1 MNPVYKRIQS
11 ERLYQQVVQQIEQ
24 SIVQGGLKVG
34 EQLPPEREL
43 GERFGVSRTAVRE
56 AVKAL
61 REKGLVQTEP
71 GRGTFITN
79 STSLA
84 VRNSLH
90 LLVRMGRSNASD
102 DLVQV
107 REILEPEIAALAA
120 KHATLEQLDS
130 MRQVVDAMDAALDD
144 ADQFVEADLNF
155 HLLLAK
161 AARNEIIP
169 VLLDSIIDLLREQR
183 KGIFFTKGGPQRGQ
197 FHHKRILKAV
207 THHNP
212 TTARRAMR
220 AHLAQVRQDRRRTT
234 AIQSSS
240 EVHQRG

>member
-1 MNPVYKRIQS
+1 MYKRIQS

-34 EQLPPEREL
+34 ERLPPEREL

-61 REKGLVQTEP
+61 REKGLVQSDP

-79 STSLA
+79 GTSRA

-90 LLVRMGRSNASD
+90 LMVRMGRSNASD

-120 KHATLEQLDS
+120 KHVTPEQLASLQKAID
-130 MRQVVDAMDAALDD
+130 VMDVALND
-144 ADQFVEADLNF
+144 ADGFVEADLGF
-155 HLLLAK
+155 HLTLAEATK
-161 AARNEIIP
+161 NAIIP
-169 VLLDSIIDLLREQR
+169 ALIDSIIDLLREQR
-183 KGIFFTKGGPQRGQ
+183 KGIFSTKGGPQRGQ

-207 THHNP
+207 THHDSVA
-212 TTARRAMR
+212 ARNAMR
-220 AHLAQVRQDRRRTT
+220 AHLAQVRQDSRRNV
-234 AIQSSS
+234 ASLISSS
-240 EVHQRG
+240 EATRHG

>member
-1 MNPVYKRIQS
+1 MYKRIQS

-34 EQLPPEREL
+34 ERLPPEREL

-61 REKGLVQTEP
+61 REKGLVQSDP

-79 STSLA
+79 GTSRA
-84 VRNSLH
+84 MRNSLH
-90 LLVRMGRSNASD
+90 LMVRMGRANASD

-120 KHATLEQLDS
+120 EHVTPAQLTS
-130 MRQVVDAMDAALDD
+130 MQQAVDEMQTALND
-144 ADQFVEADLNF
+144 ADSFVEADLDF
-155 HLLLAK
+155 HLTLAK
-161 AARNEIIP
+161 ATKNEIIP
-169 VLLDSIIDLLREQR
+169 ALIDSIIDLLREQR

-197 FHHKRILKAV
+197 FHHRRILKAV
-207 THHNP
+207 KHHNP
-212 TTARRAMR
+212 TAARNAMR
-220 AHLAQVRQDRRRTT
+220 AHLAQVRQDSRRKV
-234 AIQSSS
+234 ASIKSSS
-240 EVHQRG
+240 EVNQRG